1 MATAFFFTLCQTKN
15 ERIYV
20 DIPFAPT
27 VKSSIFGLLLLVVNL
42 LLVVLAAYLAIRNF
56 RNRSRGAPLL
66 EGMEQHFFL
75 SHYQL
80 NSGDQCDALEKE
92 LRDRTFKVWYD
103 NKADDLTELGMKA
116 GVDKSEVFLLFL
128 NSHTLSRCKK
138 SLTRNIPHSRASLCA
153 IALPI
158 FELCFFVV
166 VLASYR
172 RTNFFLLFLCYFHV
186 PRVCAIGAP
195 RSAPAEKAH
204 GSHS

>member
-1 MATAFFFTLCQTKN
+1 
-15 ERIYV
+15 
-20 DIPFAPT
+20 
-27 VKSSIFGLLLLVVNL
+27 
-42 LLVVLAAYLAIRNF
+42 
-56 RNRSRGAPLL
+56 
-66 EGMEQHFFL
+66 MEQHFFL

-158 FELCFFVV
+158 FELCFF
-166 VLASYR
+166 
-172 RTNFFLLFLCYFHV
+172 F
-186 PRVCAIGAP
+186 CAGLV
-195 RSAPAEKAH
+195 
-204 GSHS
+204 